1 MFDRFRRIRR
11 TKRSLLLAALLCLVS
26 LHASADSAIYGGG
39 PFYHGGQAVM
49 DDLRASGFTTVIL
62 FGVHVQTNGDLHF
75 NNDPIISNGTYI
87 GDPGWPARLATL
99 KTAPTS
105 VTRIE
110 ASVGGW
116 GTGDFQNIKN
126 LIAAQ
131 GTGPTSVLYK
141 NFQTLKQITGA
152 DAIDFD
158 DESTYDL
165 GSSTAFGN
173 MLWGLGYSI
182 TLAPYTNMTYWKSL
196 ADNLAGK
203 VDGIHLQVYDGGA
216 GNNPA
221 TWSTTLGMAVDP
233 GVWSKHG
240 SGCTAG
246 DSPATVQSKMTNWK
260 NSAGIVGGFIWL
272 YDDIQACWSQGTTAQ
287 YAGAINAVFVGNA
300 APVANF
306 SSSVAGSTVAFSDA
320 STDSD
325 GTIVARQWI
334 FGDGATSTA
343 TNPSHSYAANGTYTV
358 TLTVTDDDG
367 ATASRSNVVTVG
379 ANLALNR
386 PATGSIVC
394 NANESAAK
402 AVNGSVSGGT
412 TDKFCSLAS
421 SKWLRV
427 DLGSSRTVHSF
438 VIKHAGAGGEATAWN
453 TKAFTLQTSTDG
465 ATWTTVATVSASSA
479 SVTTHAITPRTA
491 RYVRLNISTPTQNG
505 DPAARIYELEVY

>member
-26 LHASADSAIYGGG
+26 FHASADSAIYGGG

-141 NFQTLKQITGA
+141 NFQTLKQVTGA

-240 SGCTAG
+240 SGYGRRQSCHGPEQDDELEEFRRDRRWLHLAVRRCAG
-246 DSPATVQSKMTNWK
+246 MLVARHHGPVRWRDQCGVWWQC
-260 NSAGIVGGFIWL
+260 SARRQLQLQRRRVHRGLLGRIHRQRR
-272 YDDIQACWSQGTTAQ
+272 DHRC
-287 YAGAINAVFVGNA
+287 
-300 APVANF
+300 APVDLRRWRDIHGNQPQPQLC
-306 SSSVAGSTVAFSDA
+306 
-320 STDSD
+320 
-325 GTIVARQWI
+325 RQWHLHRHADSYRRRRRHREPQQC
-334 FGDGATSTA
+334 GHGRRQPGAQSACDGI
-343 TNPSHSYAANGTYTV
+343 
-358 TLTVTDDDG
+358 D
-367 ATASRSNVVTVG
+367 
-379 ANLALNR
+379 
-386 PATGSIVC
+386 
-394 NANESAAK
+394 
-402 AVNGSVSGGT
+402 
-412 TDKFCSLAS
+412 
-421 SKWLRV
+421 RV
-427 DLGSSRTVHSF
+427 QR
-438 VIKHAGAGGEATAWN
+438 
-453 TKAFTLQTSTDG
+453 Q
-465 ATWTTVATVSASSA
+465 
-479 SVTTHAITPRTA
+479 
-491 RYVRLNISTPTQNG
+491 
-505 DPAARIYELEVY
+505 